1 MSEEKKLPT
10 RQADI
15 PAENS
20 EEEIINS
27 NQENIAQYQTQNY
40 PPPTDNMEV
49 HKHPHH
55 VTHKKKWGEYL
66 LEFFMLFLAVFLGFV
81 AENWREHSVEKRN
94 AKDYLEA
101 YRNDLIRNQQT
112 IDNYYSTYLKLLPVY
127 DSITN
132 IFFTNRENLELAI
145 LARLLNIGKRNI
157 LTQVST
163 PTYVQLLNSGSLK
176 NIRMVAIRD
185 SMAVYYDK
193 LNILRDYDL
202 RMIQLKNAMYPE
214 ILKIEDLHSFWR
226 TDIKDPENM
235 QILPDML
242 PYDTLT
248 GGQRRLMIN
257 YYRQFF
263 IQMRSNHRSLKSIM
277 NTNKNLVSMIDEE
290 IEK

>member
-1 MSEEKKLPT
+1 MSEE
-10 RQADI
+10 
-15 PAENS
+15 ENIK
-20 EEEIINS
+20 EQFTEDKPKPQENVDEIIS
-27 NQENIAQYQTQNY
+27 QKQPIEVKEPQTK
-40 PPPTDNMEV
+40 NMEV

-66 LEFFMLFLAVFLGFV
+66 LEFFMIFFAVFMGFV
-81 AENWREHSVEKRN
+81 AENIREHSVEKRN
-94 AKDYLEA
+94 AKDYLKA

-112 IDNYYSTYLKLLPVY
+112 IHRYDSTYLNLIPVY

-132 IFFTNRENLELAI
+132 IFFTHRENLDLAI
-145 LARLLNIGKRNI
+145 LARILNTGKRNI
-157 LTQVST
+157 LTQIST

-202 RMIQLKNAMYPE
+202 RMIQLKNAIYPE

-226 TDIKDPENM
+226 TDINDPENM
-235 QILPDML
+235 RLLPDMQ

-248 GGQRRLMIN
+248 GGQRRIMIN

-263 IQMRSNHRSLKSIM
+263 IQMRSNHHSLKSIM
-277 NTNKNLVSMIDEE
+277 NTNKILVDMIDKE
-290 IEK
+290 IE